1 MDQYNDIIA
10 LPHHISKKY
19 PRMSTLD
26 RAAQFSP
33 FAALTG
39 YEDAI
44 EETGRLTDS
53 KLELGEYDTALL
65 DQKYRQLSEAASSR
79 PQVTIT
85 TFVPDERKAG
95 GAYISVSGR
104 LKKIDFYSQTII
116 LTDGTT
122 LSMADI
128 TAIESDVLTE
138 MFDL

>member
-1 MDQYNDIIA
+1 MDHYEDIIS
-10 LPHHISKKY
+10 LPHHISKKH

-44 EETGRLTDS
+44 EET
-53 KLELGEYDTALL
+53 
-65 DQKYRQLSEAASSR
+65 
-79 PQVTIT
+79 
-85 TFVPDERKAG
+85 G

-122 LSMADI
+122 LSMSDI